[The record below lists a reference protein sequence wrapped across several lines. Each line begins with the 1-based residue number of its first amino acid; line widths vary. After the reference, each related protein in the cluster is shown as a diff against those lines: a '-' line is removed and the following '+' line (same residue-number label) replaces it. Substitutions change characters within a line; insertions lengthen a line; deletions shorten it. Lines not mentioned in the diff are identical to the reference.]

1 MSLILITRDQNH
13 IGGIYLGYVP
23 SEETLYLRNGYFAG
37 ICGVLNEGNSQRVV
51 NHFEQNG
58 NLEDVHSGDKYAQ
71 YRQYCFL
78 TQNSIFLQHSGMNR
92 VETFMLTGQNSSV
105 FGNTL
110 INDMPMFQSMLSF
123 LDQSN
128 LSVKDKLIKVL
139 KDNKRDGIDV
149 RAVGRSCKDLRILVG
164 DYSGNTIFEQKIFD
178 STGEPIDLI

>member
-1 MSLILITRDQNH
+1 MSLILLTRDNNH
-13 IGGIYLGYVP
+13 IGGIYLGYNP
-23 SEETLYLRNGYFAG
+23 TEETLYLGEGYFAG
-37 ICGVLNEGNSQRVV
+37 ICGVRTEGNSQRVV

-58 NLEDVHSGDKYAQ
+58 NLNGVHSGDKYAH
-71 YRQYCFL
+71 YRQYCFITENNIVL
-78 TQNSIFLQHSGMNR
+78 EHSGMNR
-92 VETFMLTGQNSSV
+92 TETFMLTGQNSSV

-110 INDMPMFQSMLSF
+110 VDDFQMFQNMLLF

-128 LSVKDKLIKVL
+128 LSVKDKLIQVL

-164 DYSGNTIFEQKIFD
+164 DYSGNIVFEQTIFD

>member
-13 IGGIYLGYVP
+13 IGGVYLGYVNT
-23 SEETLYLRNGYFAG
+23 EATLFLGNGYFAG
-37 ICGVLNEGNSQRVV
+37 ICGVLTEENSERVV
-51 NHFEQNG
+51 NYFEQYG
-58 NLEDVHSGDKYAQ
+58 NLDNVHSGDKYAH

-78 TQNSIFLQHSGMNR
+78 TENNIFLQHSGMNR

-105 FGNTL
+105 FGNTMIDDL
-110 INDMPMFQSMLSF
+110 PMFQNMLSF
-123 LDQSN
+123 LEQSN